1 MRLILTSEQAA
12 QVEPHMRHGW
22 TLLAKIEREMLDG
35 TNTATAGQLRIEIG
49 AVPTASLPA
58 LRAAVLQATAPKAT
72 APKRKRQ
79 AKA

>member
-1 MRLILTSEQAA
+1 MHLILTSAQAA
-12 QVEPHMRHGW
+12 QIEPHMRHGW

-58 LRAAVLQATAPKAT
+58 LRDAVQRATAPAP
-72 APKRKRQ
+72 PKRKRK

>member
-1 MRLILTSEQAA
+1 MRLVLTPEQQAA
-12 QVEPHMRHGW
+12 IAPLLRPGW
-22 TLLAKIEREMLDG
+22 TLLAKIEREPFDG

-58 LRAAVLQATAPKAT
+58 LRAAVLQATAP
-72 APKRKRQ
+72 APKRKRK